1 THPKIS
7 ANKIGMSV
15 RQLKNKKTNMSMKST
30 LNNEFIIEDIS
41 NGLEPSPVSLVYNDD
56 KELEELH
63 VHQKYVVRCVIPSL
77 GNEIVTSE
85 ELSSYYDGCDC
96 ADNCI
101 LEDCGC
107 KSTHGYFYTSQ
118 HSNQRGLNLNSPVP
132 TSIFECN
139 SSCTCTPK
147 VCPNRIVQH
156 GINIPLQVF
165 KTRDGRGWG
174 LRTLQKIYKGM
185 FVCEYAGEIIKTEE
199 AKRRWEEMKNN
210 TMARNYVLCL
220 KEHVQD
226 RILRTNIDPI
236 HIGNAGRY
244 INHSCAPNLQIY
256 LVRINSL
263 IPVAAFFAVRDIEIG
278 EELTFDY
285 SGADGHNGQLE
296 SGAMIDGIEGEK
308 GMKKCL
314 CG

>member
-1 THPKIS
+1 
-7 ANKIGMSV
+7 ME
-15 RQLKNKKTNMSMKST
+15 ST
-30 LNNEFIIEDIS
+30 LNNVFIIEDIS

-56 KELEELH
+56 KELEELN
-63 VHQKYVVRCVIPSL
+63 VHQKYVVHCVIPSL

-101 LEDCGC
+101 SENCGC
-107 KSTHGYFYTSQ
+107 KSTHGYRYFYTSQ
-118 HSNQRGLNLNSPVP
+118 LSNQRGLNLNFLVP

-139 SSCTCTPK
+139 SSCICTPT

-165 KTRDGRGWG
+165 KTRDGRDWG
-174 LRTLQKIYKGM
+174 LRTLQKIYKGL

-210 TMARNYVLCL
+210 AMARNYVLCL
-220 KEHVQD
+220 KEHV
-226 RILRTNIDPI
+226 
-236 HIGNAGRY
+236 
-244 INHSCAPNLQIY
+244 
-256 LVRINSL
+256 
-263 IPVAAFFAVRDIEIG
+263 DIEIG

-285 SGADGHNGQLE
+285 SGADCHNGQLE

-314 CG
+314 CGSEICKGMLPFDQ